1 MKQFDLQEY
10 LKNPDRQIVTRKGVD
25 AKIICTDGSNKRYPI
40 LALIQNEE
48 GKDVLSYTND
58 GLNVYGYESPFDLFF
73 ITEKKDGWI
82 NVCRGCGEYNTYV
95 CNRIFATK
103 EEAKREKRDIIAT
116 IKIEWEEDN
125 GED

>member
-10 LKNPDRQIVTRKGVD
+10 LKNPDRQIVTRKGLD

-58 GLNVYGYESPFDLFF
+58 GINVDGYKSPFDLFF
-73 ITEKKDGWI
+73 ITEKKEGWI
-82 NVCRGCGEYNTYV
+82 NLFKINSTLTTGEVYNTE
-95 CNRIFATK
+95 
-103 EEAKREKRDIIAT
+103 EEAKSAIVKSLVYIST
-116 IKIEWEEDN
+116 VKVEWEE
-125 GED
+125 

>member
-10 LKNPDRQIVTRKGVD
+10 LKNPDRQIVTRKGLD

-58 GLNVYGYESPFDLFF
+58 GINVDGYKSPFDLFF
-73 ITEKKDGWI
+73 ITEKKEGWI
-82 NVCRGCGEYNTYV
+82 NLFKVNSTMTTGEIYNTE
-95 CNRIFATK
+95 
-103 EEAKREKRDIIAT
+103 EEAKSAIAKSLVYIST
-116 IKIEWEEDN
+116 VKVEWEE
-125 GED
+125 

>member
-10 LKNPDRQIVTRKGVD
+10 LKNPDRQIVTRKGLD

-58 GLNVYGYESPFDLFF
+58 GLNVEGYKSPFDLFF
-73 ITEKKDGWI
+73 ITEKKEGWI
-82 NVCRGCGEYNTYV
+82 NLFKVNSTMTTGEIYNTE
-95 CNRIFATK
+95 
-103 EEAKREKRDIIAT
+103 EEAKSAIVKSLVYIST
-116 IKIEWEEDN
+116 VKVEWEE
-125 GED
+125 

>member
-10 LKNPDRQIVTRKGVD
+10 LKNPDRQIVTRKGLD

-58 GLNVYGYESPFDLFF
+58 GLNVDGYKSPFDLFF
-73 ITEKKDGWI
+73 ITEKKEGWI
-82 NVCRGCGEYNTYV
+82 NLFKVNSTITAGEVYN
-95 CNRIFATK
+95 TK
-103 EEAKREKRDIIAT
+103 EEAESAVLCSLVHISTVKV
-116 IKIEWEEDN
+116 EWEE
-125 GED
+125 

>member
-10 LKNPDRQIVTRKGVD
+10 LKNPDRQIVTRKGLD

-58 GLNVYGYESPFDLFF
+58 GLNVDGYKSPFDLFF
-73 ITEKKDGWI
+73 ITEKKEGWI
-82 NVCRGCGEYNTYV
+82 NLFKVNSTMTTGEIYNTE
-95 CNRIFATK
+95 
-103 EEAKREKRDIIAT
+103 EEAKSAIVKSLVYIST
-116 IKIEWEEDN
+116 VKVEWEE
-125 GED
+125 

>member
-10 LKNPDRQIVTRKGVD
+10 LKNPDRQIVTRKGLD

-58 GLNVYGYESPFDLFF
+58 GINVDGYKSPFDLFF
-73 ITEKKDGWI
+73 ITEKKEGWI
-82 NVCRGCGEYNTYV
+82 NLFKVNSTMTTGEIYNTE
-95 CNRIFATK
+95 
-103 EEAKREKRDIIAT
+103 EEAKSAIVKSLVYIST
-116 IKIEWEEDN
+116 VKIEWEE
-125 GED
+125 

>member
-1 MKQFDLQEY
+1 MKQFNLQEY

-58 GLNVYGYESPFDLFF
+58 GLNVDGYKSPFDLFF

-82 NVCRGCGEYNTYV
+82 NVYRGNGGYNTFV

-103 EEAKREKRDIIAT
+103 EEAQREKRDIIAT
-116 IKIEWEEDN
+116 LKIEWEE
-125 GED
+125 

>member
-10 LKNPDRQIVTRKGVD
+10 LKNPDRQIVTRKGLD

-58 GLNVYGYESPFDLFF
+58 GINVDGYKSPFDLFF
-73 ITEKKDGWI
+73 VTEKKEGWI
-82 NVCRGCGEYNTYV
+82 NLFKVNSATTTGEIYNTE
-95 CNRIFATK
+95 
-103 EEAKREKRDIIAT
+103 EEAKSAIVKSLVYIST
-116 IKIEWEEDN
+116 IKIEWEE
-125 GED
+125 